1 MHVVDSGHKYIL
13 DSLDG
18 ELLQTL
24 TFVKREGPK
33 YPGNR
38 GSHPGTTSQEV
49 LRALIERSIYVNFQ
63 QPCAETEAVTELL
76 KAALYLLEVRA
87 ARTHGRVLDVPMLE
101 VMLGKAKCRG
111 CGHVGCAGGCGR

>member
-1 MHVVDSGHKYIL
+1 MHVVDSGHKYLL
-13 DSLDG
+13 DALDG
-18 ELLQTL
+18 DAVQEL

-38 GSHPGTTSQEV
+38 GHHSGTTSQEV

-63 QPCAETEAVTELL
+63 QPCAETESVIELL

-87 ARTHGRVLDVPMLE
+87 ARTHGRVLELPMLE
-101 VMLGKAKCRG
+101 VMLGTGKCRG
-111 CGHVGCAGGCGR
+111 CGHVGCEGGCGR